1 MSRNRRKPKVVIPTN
16 VDQLIATAIRVA
28 NAIGTSI
35 IASMT
40 NVAEL
45 SQRILSVAANART
58 HSDAASI
65 AYETSQNFVRMRT
78 EVCDV
83 IKDRLIQI
91 RDYAYATD
99 GRTSPGMLGFEVVQT
114 TSSDGR
120 ARVMIPANPDQFLAL
135 ASRVNQSIATSTDPN
150 LAAMSQGLSEQIEI
164 ATAHQASSIQL
175 REQWQRELDR
185 RQTST
190 TQLTVMLR
198 EVRDFAFAAAGPYR
212 YETVSTTGLVV
223 QSSATQGD
231 GNGQPVE
238 NWTGD
243 SMFTGGDAD
252 TNEAVNAIVE
262 TLGNGPYT
270 EMQVCE
276 AFPRVDGRKTI
287 QCELAENFTGSFTKE
302 QLYSVASQSPFNT
315 GNAPVEIRLL
325 ADVALAWAELSGLT
339 VQDIEPLNNDERLVT
354 LAEAQAIIFENHGT
368 NEGVAEAFNSVTDP
382 GRVATLDRV
391 VEAFLDCERER
402 ARVATAN
409 GTPTEET
416 RTVDEVVEQ
425 VLTEFPEASRDQ
437 FFESDWLASSVAMS
451 ADPGI
456 NIGGQVAT
464 IQLAGGGVRIERTGG
479 VNTGCAFLA
488 YDQALATVV
497 GTTDGGSIQFFN
509 FPPAISDQV
518 ITDLP
523 NGTHTLTDGSVITI
537 DDLVVT
543 EFVEVD
549 ISQGPEVLDVFVL
562 AERFRSCLAASFD
575 GVPTDVLSDGT
586 PIGTVEEIANGIRQS
601 AGIPADLIRE
611 EEFLGNLPF
620 GELAEFCGQFA
631 WNFVSSLG
639 EPPTFQAE
647 LLIEGFMNAR
657 GDGVQLS
664 VDDFNVQSGDQL
676 TLEQWIEAVLSFDP
690 VQFDRNNAIEIFMAA
705 RAEQTADAQQLIGAL
720 GFDDDGTLTCLLY
733 TSPSPR
739 DQRGSRM
746 PSSA

>member
-1 MSRNRRKPKVVIPTN
+1 
-16 VDQLIATAIRVA
+16 
-28 NAIGTSI
+28 
-35 IASMT
+35 
-40 NVAEL
+40 
-45 SQRILSVAANART
+45 
-58 HSDAASI
+58 
-65 AYETSQNFVRMRT
+65 
-78 EVCDV
+78 
-83 IKDRLIQI
+83 
-91 RDYAYATD
+91 
-99 GRTSPGMLGFEVVQT
+99 
-114 TSSDGR
+114 
-120 ARVMIPANPDQFLAL
+120 MIPANPDQFLAL

-185 RQTST
+185 RQNST

-276 AFPRVDGRKTI
+276 AFPRVNGRKTI

-354 LAEAQAIIFENHGT
+354 LAEAQAIIFANNGT

-479 VNTGCAFLA
+479 VNTGCAFVA
-488 YDQALATVV
+488 FDQALATV
-497 GTTDGGSIQFFN
+497 
-509 FPPAISDQV
+509 A
-518 ITDLP
+518 
-523 NGTHTLTDGSVITI
+523 
-537 DDLVVT
+537 
-543 EFVEVD
+543 EVD

-586 PIGTVEEIANGIRQS
+586 PIGTVDEIANGIRQS

-620 GELAEFCGQFA
+620 GELAAFCGQFA

-647 LLIEGFMNAR
+647 LLIDGFMNAR

-720 GFDDDGTLTCLLY
+720 GFDDDGTLTGQVTMQQFFDWVAASDPNADPAEINQLFRIFSETLPAEDLALELGNVLGESF
-733 TSPSPR
+733 TADSIGFQAGQEVNR
-739 DQRGSRM
+739 DEFIQGALSLGNSEVNESM
-746 PSSA
+746 AADVFSEVFNTANPIQ